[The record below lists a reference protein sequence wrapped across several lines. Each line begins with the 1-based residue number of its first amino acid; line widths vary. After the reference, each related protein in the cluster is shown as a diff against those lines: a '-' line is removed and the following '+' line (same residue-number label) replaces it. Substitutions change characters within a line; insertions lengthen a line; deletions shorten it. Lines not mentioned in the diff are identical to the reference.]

1 MKDTLDPLHSKF
13 FDRVNQL
20 PGGMK
25 FLIDMRADLLVCM
38 QTRLFAKSDVCVI
51 KLFRIKQIIG
61 TFKHN
66 QASIGHLIAL
76 DASIKSKLQNW
87 LFGFLKLERITW
99 QSPAV
104 VLEKVGQYEAVHAV
118 RDWKDMKR

>member
-1 MKDTLDPLHSKF
+1 
-13 FDRVNQL
+13 VNQL

-38 QTRLFAKSDVCVI
+38 QTRLYAKDGVCII
-51 KLFRIKQIIG
+51 KLFRIKKIIG